1 MGYMIWLPQPPYTAK
16 PFFFLL
22 TALFLMFITNNVI
35 ATLFAIYLICY
46 SLWILLTRLI
56 WKDTQIDGFIE

>member
-1 MGYMIWLPQPPYTAK
+1 MPRLPRPLYAAK
-16 PFFFLL
+16 PFLFLL

-35 ATLFAIYLICY
+35 VTLFAIYLICY

-56 WKDTQIDGFIE
+56 WKDTRIDGFIE